1 MKTYQILNQ
10 ESGFGEND
18 PMEPRDWLAM
28 LLAMLLGVI
37 VLGLSFVGGYHFGMW
52 FLNKFF

>member
-1 MKTYQILNQ
+1 MKTYQILNL

-28 LLAMLLGVI
+28 LLGVI
-37 VLGLSFVGGYHFGMW
+37 VLGLSFVGGHHFGMW
-52 FLNKFF
+52 LLNKFF